1 MSFVFAA
8 PEMVTA
14 AASDLATIGAQ
25 LGYAN
30 GAAASPTAG
39 LLAAGADE
47 VSVSIAQLFQAHAQ
61 QYQWVSARAAAFHA
75 QFVQVLD
82 SAGAAYAA
90 AEYANVSPLQPLL
103 DLLNAP
109 SQALLGRP
117 LIGDGADAT
126 APGQSGGAG
135 GLLYGNG
142 GRGYT
147 STTAGV
153 AGTAGGSAGLIGN
166 GGAGG
171 GGGADSAGGNGG
183 AGGLSLIHI

>member
-14 AASDLATIGAQ
+14 AASDLANIGAQ

-82 SAGAAYAA
+82 SAAA
-90 AEYANVSPLQPLL
+90 ALFRILSSMSVTLRMNATSYPRAVSQRRRMSKATPLRTCPMC
-103 DLLNAP
+103 
-109 SQALLGRP
+109 GRP
-117 LIGDGADAT
+117 C
-126 APGQSGGAG
+126 
-135 GLLYGNG
+135 
-142 GRGYT
+142 
-147 STTAGV
+147 GV
-153 AGTAGGSAGLIGN
+153 AP
-166 GGAGG
+166 
-171 GGGADSAGGNGG
+171 
-183 AGGLSLIHI
+183 HW